1 MTIVNA
7 PPPPGRDWKRL
18 VATVAPALATALG
31 GPLAGVATQALSA
44 ALLGNSDGSTEEVAT
59 AVLTGGADGLLKIR
73 EADHAFAARMAE
85 LEIDLERVHQTDR
98 ASARTLATVNMRPQ
112 IVLSLVFICGYFG
125 ALAATS
131 GMLFSD
137 REPNAAILSLASALV
152 GVFTRELSGIMQFW
166 FGSSSGSKEKTA
178 QLSDGGVR

>member
-98 ASARTLATVNMRPQ
+98 ASARDRESKTGDRTPSVLAAVITLGFFGILWMMMTTGMPETGRDA
-112 IVLSLVFICGYFG
+112 LLVMLG
-125 ALAATS
+125 ALGGAWTS
-131 GMLFSD
+131 VVAYF
-137 REPNAAILSLASALV
+137 
-152 GVFTRELSGIMQFW
+152 
-166 FGSSSGSKEKTA
+166 FGSSSGSARKTGA
-178 QLSDGGVR
+178 MERMGGKP

>member
-98 ASARTLATVNMRPQ
+98 ASARDREAKTSDRTPA
-112 IVLSLVFICGYFG
+112 I
-125 ALAATS
+125 LAAAITIGFFWILWMMMRGGMPETGHDAFLVMLGSLGTAWTS
-131 GMLFSD
+131 VVSYFY
-137 REPNAAILSLASALV
+137 
-152 GVFTRELSGIMQFW
+152 
-166 FGSSSGSKEKTA
+166 GSSSGSARKTA
-178 QLSDGGVR
+178 ALERMGGKP